1 MNINPGDF
9 LVYIGVIAAIVFIEA
24 FAIIYFFRMCKDVK
38 EIKQLLINNYEQE
51 QYTKKQIEELE
62 KENNLLKQQNQALMK
77 AFEIKKTEQ
86 PQ

>member
-77 AFEIKKTEQ
+77 AFEIKKTEK

>member
-62 KENNLLKQQNQALMK
+62 KENNLLKQQNQALMN
-77 AFEIKKTEQ
+77 AFEIKKTAQ